1 MIYTVTLNPA
11 IDETLEVETLVP
23 GGTHRVLSRCRYSG
37 GKGLNA
43 ARALSVFAED
53 CTALLTAGG
62 PTGEELAGL
71 LRREELPCRVYPVP
85 QPTRVNLKITARND
99 GLTTELNAPGRLGDP
114 HAALQ
119 LQQGLLER
127 LLPGDC
133 VVLCGSLPQDLPG
146 SWYRDCI
153 AACRSKGAKVFL
165 DAAGEALALGITAQP
180 DCIKPNREELQLLF
194 GYRLS
199 APETVAES
207 AWQLL
212 NRGIPQVAVSLG
224 AEGALLATRKTVLYA
239 AAPPVTAANTT
250 GAGDT
255 MTAALV
261 YAQLHGLSPEET
273 LRFAVAAA
281 TAKVVRRGT
290 SPPVMSDIQALL
302 PRITIKAL

>member
-23 GGTHRVLSRCRYSG
+23 GGTHRVLSRCRYPG

-43 ARALSVFAED
+43 ARALGVFAED

-71 LRREELPCRVYPVP
+71 LRREALPCRVYPVP
-85 QPTRVNLKITARND
+85 QPTRVNLKITAHND

-119 LQQGLLER
+119 LQQELLEL

-153 AACRSKGAKVFL
+153 AACRSTGAKVFL
-165 DAAGEALALGITAQP
+165 DELRSLTQVVILSDTFEEFAKPLMKKLGWPTIFCNSLEVADSGEITGFKMRLQDSKLNTVKGLQAIGFDTIASGDSYNDLGMIQASKAGFLFRSTEKIKADYP
-180 DCIKPNREELQLLF
+180 DIPAFEEF
-194 GYRLS
+194 DD
-199 APETVAES
+199 
-207 AWQLL
+207 
-212 NRGIPQVAVSLG
+212 
-224 AEGALLATRKTVLYA
+224 LLAAIK
-239 AAPPVTAANTT
+239 
-250 GAGDT
+250 
-255 MTAALV
+255 AAL
-261 YAQLHGLSPEET
+261 
-273 LRFAVAAA
+273 
-281 TAKVVRRGT
+281 
-290 SPPVMSDIQALL
+290 
-302 PRITIKAL
+302 

>member
-1 MIYTVTLNPA
+1 MDT
-11 IDETLEVETLVP
+11 
-23 GGTHRVLSRCRYSG
+23 
-37 GKGLNA
+37 
-43 ARALSVFAED
+43 
-53 CTALLTAGG
+53 
-62 PTGEELAGL
+62 
-71 LRREELPCRVYPVP
+71 
-85 QPTRVNLKITARND
+85 
-99 GLTTELNAPGRLGDP
+99 
-114 HAALQ
+114 
-119 LQQGLLER
+119 
-127 LLPGDC
+127 
-133 VVLCGSLPQDLPG
+133 
-146 SWYRDCI
+146 
-153 AACRSKGAKVFL
+153 
-165 DAAGEALALGITAQP
+165 AGEALALGITALP
-180 DCIKPNREELQLLF
+180 DGIKPNREELQLLF